1 MRRAGSCWRLAGRC
15 QRSAE
20 TSGASSSSTVE
31 DPCPPLTD
39 PPLTKVDP
47 RAACFVVVQVP
58 DWRGPHHP
66 WLRSA
71 CQVRHPHRRAGLPQ
85 RETVAAP
92 ARVRLPVSEKGGE
105 VLDRQLGGSV
115 SRPDQVM
122 LWPVC
127 TRAHRSSLEL
137 AGEHNLSSVAFPA
150 ISCGVYGYPIRDAA
164 QVAVKACLDFS
175 NQVRQDSNS
184 AWFTYLHLS
193 CVREAPYTFDRLA
206 DP

>member
-1 MRRAGSCWRLAGRC
+1 MLSVSSWFRCPTGEARITPGFDLPAKFVIHTVGPVYHNEKRSRPLLESAFRSVRRA
-15 QRSAE
+15 
-20 TSGASSSSTVE
+20 
-31 DPCPPLTD
+31 
-39 PPLTKVDP
+39 
-47 RAACFVVVQVP
+47 
-58 DWRGPHHP
+58 
-66 WLRSA
+66 
-71 CQVRHPHRRAGLPQ
+71 
-85 RETVAAP
+85 
-92 ARVRLPVSEKGGE
+92 E

-175 NQVRQDSNS
+175 NQVWQDSNS